1 MTKPSDEQPAFDP
14 LLTTPMVAA
23 ELNVSLPTIWR
34 WRKAGKFP
42 DPVNLPGNP
51 RWRRSTIEKLKGVPH
66 EQ

>member
-1 MTKPSDEQPAFDP
+1 
-14 LLTTPMVAA
+14 MVAA